1 MNLPSTP
8 AKPFEIAIPQADL
21 DDMLTRLRHTRWA
34 HEFGNDDFGLTAL
47 TRLAAGP
54 GELLGLGVLLAPA
67 GSPQ

>member
-34 HEFGNDDFGLTAL
+34 HEFGNDDWAY
-47 TRLAAGP
+47 
-54 GELLGLGVLLAPA
+54 GVNRAWLQDLVSYWA
-67 GSPQ
+67 SEY